1 MNIDSAAFNLPATVK
16 AFKGKLKRN
25 DFQRELIHTGLMHKI
40 TIDDVPERYQAAV
53 KALLK
58 ADA

>member
-1 MNIDSAAFNLPATVK
+1 MAKFYAMQI
-16 AFKGKLKRN
+16 R
-25 DFQRELIHTGLMHKI
+25 MHKI
-40 TIDDVPERYQAAV
+40 TIDAVPERYQAAV

>member
-1 MNIDSAAFNLPATVK
+1 MQI
-16 AFKGKLKRN
+16 R
-25 DFQRELIHTGLMHKI
+25 MHKI

-58 ADA
+58 ADV

>member
-1 MNIDSAAFNLPATVK
+1 MAKFYAMQI
-16 AFKGKLKRN
+16 R
-25 DFQRELIHTGLMHKI
+25 MHKI

-58 ADA
+58 GDA

>member
-1 MNIDSAAFNLPATVK
+1 MAKFYAMQI
-16 AFKGKLKRN
+16 R
-25 DFQRELIHTGLMHKI
+25 MHKI
-40 TIDDVPERYQAAV
+40 TIDDVPECYQAAV

>member
-1 MNIDSAAFNLPATVK
+1 MAKFYAMQI
-16 AFKGKLKRN
+16 R
-25 DFQRELIHTGLMHKI
+25 MHKI
-40 TIDDVPERYQAAV
+40 TIDDVPERYYAAV

>member
-1 MNIDSAAFNLPATVK
+1 MAKFYAMQI
-16 AFKGKLKRN
+16 KL
-25 DFQRELIHTGLMHKI
+25 HKI
-40 TIDDVPERYQAAV
+40 TIDDVPKRYQAAV

>member
-1 MNIDSAAFNLPATVK
+1 MAKFYAMQI
-16 AFKGKLKRN
+16 R
-25 DFQRELIHTGLMHKI
+25 MHKI
-40 TIDDVPERYQAAV
+40 TIDGVPERYQTAV

>member
-1 MNIDSAAFNLPATVK
+1 MAKFYAMQI
-16 AFKGKLKRN
+16 G
-25 DFQRELIHTGLMHKI
+25 MHKI

>member
-1 MNIDSAAFNLPATVK
+1 MAKFYAMQIRMN
-16 AFKGKLKRN
+16 
-25 DFQRELIHTGLMHKI
+25 KI